1 MFWGLRAQAKL
12 TSKWVFELEFEGYIE
27 FGCLQKERNQLEGN
41 FFKDFIYLFDR
52 ECAQARGAAE
62 GEGEADSH

>member
-1 MFWGLRAQAKL
+1 M
-12 TSKWVFELEFEGYIE
+12 FELEFEGYIE